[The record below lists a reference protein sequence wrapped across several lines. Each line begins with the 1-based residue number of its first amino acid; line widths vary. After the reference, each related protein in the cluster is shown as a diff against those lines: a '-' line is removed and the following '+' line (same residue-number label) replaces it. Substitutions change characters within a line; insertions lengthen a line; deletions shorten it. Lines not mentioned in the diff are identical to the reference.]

1 MEALRAAIGKTGAEA
16 YRPLVATSS
25 LAFFNCATPGF
36 GPWVPYRDFWHKIDD
51 LNLSNLW
58 PAGSTP
64 RADLELAD
72 WIADGD
78 LNNLIGGRLFLGA
91 QSCHML
97 GCGSTGSGKS
107 SLFQTIVLQS
117 ALRF

>member
-16 YRPLVATSS
+16 YRPLVATST

-51 LNLSNLW
+51 LNLANLW

-64 RADLELAD
+64 RADLESED
-72 WIADGD
+72 WIADGAQH
-78 LNNLIGGRLFLGA
+78 NLIR
-91 QSCHML
+91 
-97 GCGSTGSGKS
+97 GKS
-107 SLFQTIVLQS
+107 FLSPPTIHLSLTGPPS
-117 ALRF
+117 TA